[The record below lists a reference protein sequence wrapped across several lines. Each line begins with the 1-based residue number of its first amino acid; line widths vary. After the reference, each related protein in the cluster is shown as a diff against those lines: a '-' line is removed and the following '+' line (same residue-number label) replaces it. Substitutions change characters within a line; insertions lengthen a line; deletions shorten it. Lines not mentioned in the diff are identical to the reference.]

1 MKVNAVYPSSCGPA
15 PMLKIGLVATSLNC
29 EHIRGMGKYLFEM
42 TAQSHYKN
50 NLSWVFMGNDPRFP
64 LRYPKSIAASSDIF
78 EVRGDRFNFWS
89 QFGVPKRSMR
99 HNVDV
104 LHCAENTLPL
114 WQPRPTVVTIHDT
127 IPWVDPTEPFYYQRV
142 LPLALRRCAHVI
154 TISETSRIDILKLWP
169 WLESKISV
177 ISHGIDAQYFD
188 DKLQSPNSE
197 LATSIGGTP
206 YAVYM
211 GGPMERKRFD
221 WAVKVIADITLTPTL
236 KLVACGFGAAARQA
250 AIATLEPALQG
261 RVIFSPFLADSE
273 LLALYKGA
281 RAVLYPTLYEGF
293 GFPAVEA
300 QAAGVPVIFSPLGSL
315 TELIGP
321 LASVVPATDLAAWRA
336 ALQTACSLSDE
347 ARSLLAAKARVWARQ
362 FDWSQSFEHHLE
374 VYRRASK
381 QPPP

>member
-1 MKVNAVYPSSCGPA
+1 MSTQALRLSSPEAIAGLKV
-15 PMLKIGLVATSLNC
+15 GLVATSLNC

-42 TAQSHYKN
+42 TAQSQCKN
-50 NLSWVFMGNDPRFP
+50 DLSWIFLGND
-64 LRYPKSIAASSDIF
+64 LRYPLHHSKSIAASTDIF

-89 QFGVPKRSMR
+89 QLGVPHRSIR
-99 HNVDV
+99 HDVDV

-127 IPWVDPTEPFYYQRV
+127 IPWADPTEPFYYLRV

-154 TISETSRIDILKLWP
+154 TISQTSRVDILKLWP

-177 ISHGIDAQYFD
+177 IPHGIDAKYFD
-188 DKLQSPNSE
+188 DEIHAPNVE
-197 LATSIGGTP
+197 VTASIAGAP
-206 YAVYM
+206 YVVYM
-211 GGPMERKRFD
+211 GGPMDRKRFD
-221 WAVKVIADITLTPTL
+221 WAVQVIAGDSLTPAF

-250 AIATLEPALQG
+250 ATAALEPALQG
-261 RVIFSPFLADSE
+261 RIIFSPFLADSE

-300 QAAGVPVIFSPLGSL
+300 QAAGVPVLFSPLGSL

-321 LASVVPATDLAAWRA
+321 LATVVPAFDLAAWRT
-336 ALQTACSLSDE
+336 ALQAACSLSAE
-347 ARSLLAAKARVWARQ
+347 ARGLLAAKSRVWARQ
-362 FDWSQSFEHHLE
+362 FDWSQSFERHLE
-374 VYRRASK
+374 VYSRVSRR
-381 QPPP
+381 P